1 MVQVIAAELAAPLYS
16 PPGYYVRLRG
26 QEDEVT
32 GRAGLATAQRL
43 AAAAGFDPEGASA
56 VSVPADDGAHVV
68 RSYLFF
74 NCAVHHCVDDCAWT
88 SPKAREL
95 LAAAAGA
102 Y

>member
-26 QEDEVT
+26 NEDELT
-32 GRAGLATAQRL
+32 GLTGLMTAQEL
-43 AAAAGFDPEGASA
+43 AAAAGFDPNGPSA
-56 VSVPADDGAHVV
+56 VSVPADDGTGVV

-74 NCAVHHCVDDCAWT
+74 ACAAHHRVDDCAWT
-88 SPKAREL
+88 SPTAREL